1 MQEELI
7 KFETAKLA
15 KEKGF
20 ILGIGWFGFNNKFY
34 ISEGAQI
41 GMLCD
46 NHRGENPVACTQS
59 LLQKWL
65 REVHNIIIEVMFD
78 EKAEDG
84 FPWLLSIYHNRE
96 EIITETHS
104 LFGTYWDNYEEAL
117 EVGLQEALKLIKN
130 ENS

>member
-1 MQEELI
+1 MEDQLI
-7 KFETAKLA
+7 SFETAKLA

-34 ISEGAQI
+34 VSEGAQI

-65 REVHNIIIEVMFD
+65 REVHDIE
-78 EKAEDG
+78 
-84 FPWLLSIYHNRE
+84 IYVHKFKPNGAYPKGYYCVSRPLIHYSNE
-96 EIITETHS
+96 MKDWIFTNFKT
-104 LFGTYWDNYEEAL
+104 YEEAL
-117 EVGLQEALKLIKN
+117 EVGLQEVLKLLSD
-130 ENS
+130 EFY